1 MDPISP
7 VTPSSPLYSS
17 GGNDVDV
24 KLWYFI
30 AQYRELMQEW
40 KEDPSPENTKKI
52 EDLIHKIMN
61 FVEKHKKEIEALGQQ
76 MGWPADGVNGY
87 DTFIDGALKSM
98 ENFLEKPNIGSLD
111 MINEQLTQLHWL
123 ITNHHKLRS

>member
-1 MDPISP
+1 
-7 VTPSSPLYSS
+7 
-17 GGNDVDV
+17 
-24 KLWYFI
+24 
-30 AQYRELMQEW
+30 MQEW